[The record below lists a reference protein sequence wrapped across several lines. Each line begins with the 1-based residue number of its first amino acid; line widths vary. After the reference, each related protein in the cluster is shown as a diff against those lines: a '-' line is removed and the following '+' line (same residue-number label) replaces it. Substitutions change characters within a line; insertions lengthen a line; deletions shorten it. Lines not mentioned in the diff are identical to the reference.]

1 MGSGSSLGPK
11 SYEKKSK
18 LAHVRGNGSSYR
30 GAHEWLTSRITAT
43 LSLLPS
49 IYVIINIIMGCA
61 ASYESFQMW
70 LSNPFNGAMIILAL
84 VTLCWHGALGV
95 ITVINDYV
103 HSTSVNF
110 TLTLLV
116 KAFFSF
122 IVILSSLSILKVM
135 L

>member
-11 SYEKKSK
+11 AYEKKSK

-43 LSLLPS
+43 LSVLPS
-49 IYVIINIIMGCA
+49 IYVIVSIILGCA
-61 ASYESFQMW
+61 SSYESFQMW
-70 LSNPFNGAMIILAL
+70 LGNPFNGSMIILAL
-84 VTLCWHGALGV
+84 ITLCWHGALGV

-103 HSTSVNF
+103 HSNGINF

-116 KAFFSF
+116 KAFFSL
-122 IVILSSLSILKVM
+122 IVLISSLSILKVM